1 MTVVEKT
8 VLAAGSASTGTYI
21 WGVSAGEIHGWL
33 EFGTAGVAFLCF
45 IVYLTFLF
53 RRLKMSNKVGQ
64 ADLEARKAEVEAHKA
79 EVEAHKADADANRKK
94 AAFYEQALN
103 SGQDD

>member
-53 RRLKMSNKVGQ
+53 RRLKMSNKVGK
-64 ADLEARKAEVEAHKA
+64 ADLAVRDA
-79 EVEAHKADADANRKK
+79 EVEAHKADAEANRKK
-94 AAFYEQALN
+94 AAFYEQALKA
-103 SGQDD
+103 GQDD